1 MVMNSL
7 LVESSKISPTKN
19 KSMFFPHGKIT
30 GTDLCFV
37 SCWIVGGISIKFYIP
52 TIFKAEIH
60 RFFCF
65 ISVADPG
72 IENCTVVRCVSR
84 VHGLAFSQHM
94 GFGVFWRKLVTLG
107 KTYGRGQW

>member
-30 GTDLCFV
+30 GTDPCFV

-60 RFFCF
+60 RYFLFYLGGR
-65 ISVADPG
+65 SG
-72 IENCTVVRCVSR
+72 Y
-84 VHGLAFSQHM
+84 
-94 GFGVFWRKLVTLG
+94 RKLHGGTTAFREFTGWLFHN
-107 KTYGRGQW
+107 TWASECFEENL